1 MNTPAA
7 AANTAKKQSWIDISP
22 ESDFSIDNIPFG
34 VCSFPK
40 EDESNNNNDDTVG
53 GILLLSLSAPRCC
66 TAIGNYA
73 VDLHVLANAGLLDD
87 LTITS
92 SASAGSNGA
101 SSTTTTTT
109 TTAAEATHNFH
120 PRIAFSQPSLND
132 FMSCEKPIWIAV
144 RNRLISLFLQE
155 THHDHRSSANND
167 NILSPDP
174 RLQNNTS
181 LQEQAFHPL
190 TTTLYHLPANI
201 GDYTDFYSSREHAT
215 NVGIMFRGKDN
226 ALQPNWLRMPI
237 GYHGRSSSVYP
248 SVATTSSYGVDN
260 GGEDGGDENMSFVRR
275 PCGQLQID
283 PADPKKGSTYGPSK
297 LMDFEL
303 EVAFFVGGPTNHDND
318 AFDDDVNNGRKGNSY
333 SNIGKPLTL
342 ARASDRI
349 FGYVLMND
357 WSARDIQKWEY
368 VPLGPFTA
376 KNFATTISTWVV
388 TPMALEPFR
397 CEGSAGREQGGRKMN
412 TRSSVFGTELSEGV
426 DVGGNGG
433 GEGGMKDDPVPL
445 EYLRDPNY
453 GSYDVSLTVS
463 LQPNSSKSKPTQ
475 ICQSN
480 LKHMYWSS
488 VQQLVHHSVTGCPM
502 NAGDLLASGTIS
514 GKERR
519 NFGSMLELSWKGT
532 REIVL
537 DGDGNGGG
545 EVRKFLK
552 DGDAVIMEG
561 WCDGKEGL
569 GRVGFGQCSGRVLP
583 AVPFPYDCQ
592 VVVGETRQSKAKHSK
607 KLYEDEY
614 DKLQSELD
622 MLEIRKAAL
631 AKEMSLIKDKM
642 ANST

>member
-1 MNTPAA
+1 MSTTPDAA
-7 AANTAKKQSWIDISP
+7 AIKKQSWIDIPP

-40 EDESNNNNDDTVG
+40 YDGNDNTHGNDDTTCG
-53 GILLLSLSAPRCC
+53 GMLLLPPSAPRCC
-66 TAIGNYA
+66 TAIGKYA

-87 LTITS
+87 LKIIS
-92 SASAGSNGA
+92 GA
-101 SSTTTTTT
+101 PTTAATTTTT
-109 TTAAEATHNFH
+109 TTAEVTHNFH
-120 PRIAFSQPSLND
+120 PRIAFSQSSLNN
-132 FMSCEKPIWIAV
+132 FMSCEKPVWIAV

-155 THHDHRSSANND
+155 TIHHDHHSSADNNND
-167 NILSPDP
+167 NNILSPDP

-181 LQEQAFHPL
+181 LQQKSFHPL
-190 TTTLYHLPANI
+190 ASVLYHLPAKI

-215 NVGIMFRGKDN
+215 NVGIMFRGKEN
-226 ALQPNWLRMPI
+226 ALQPNWLHMPI

-248 SVATTSSYGVDN
+248 SVATATTSYGVDN
-260 GGEDGGDENMSFVRR
+260 GDGDGGKGGGDENMSFVRR

-283 PADPKKGSTYGPSK
+283 PTDPKKGSTYGPSK

-303 EVAFFVGGPTNHDND
+303 EVAFFVGGPTNHDDFDN
-318 AFDDDVNNGRKGNSY
+318 DDDVNNGRKGNSHN
-333 SNIGKPLTL
+333 NIGGKPLTL
-342 ARASDRI
+342 PQASDRI

-397 CEGSAGREQGGRKMN
+397 CEGSAGREQGGKKMMN
-412 TRSSVFGTELSEGV
+412 ARSSGNEGCDVVVGTELSDGV
-426 DVGGNGG
+426 DVGG
-433 GEGGMKDDPVPL
+433 GGMRDDPVPL

-463 LQPNSSKSKPTQ
+463 LQPNSSKFKPTQ

-537 DGDGNGGG
+537 DGDGGGG

-569 GRVGFGQCSGRVLP
+569 G
-583 AVPFPYDCQ
+583 
-592 VVVGETRQSKAKHSK
+592 
-607 KLYEDEY
+607 
-614 DKLQSELD
+614 
-622 MLEIRKAAL
+622 
-631 AKEMSLIKDKM
+631 
-642 ANST
+642 